1 MQLKASS
8 NIPKGDA
15 TKGAKIFKERCSQ
28 CHSVEKVLVAFGS
41 STILIF
47 EMIWKNS
54 NAKST
59 SFYAT
64 PLSEFIMPAMYEV
77 VASGV

>member
-28 CHSVEKVLVAFGS
+28 CHSVEKVLVA

-64 PLSEFIMPAMYEV
+64 PLSEFITPAMYEV